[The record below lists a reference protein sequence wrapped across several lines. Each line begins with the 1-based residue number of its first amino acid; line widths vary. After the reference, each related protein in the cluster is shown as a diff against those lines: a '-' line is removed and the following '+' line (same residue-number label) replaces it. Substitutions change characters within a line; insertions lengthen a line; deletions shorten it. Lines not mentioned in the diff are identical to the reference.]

1 MSVTG
6 LSPRAVVRQSYL
18 CHPDWSAEV
27 HRSFLLHD
35 ADECFEP
42 WEVPATSVIES
53 WLAVLR
59 RGASRL
65 LPGGG
70 P

>member
-1 MSVTG
+1 MSTTG
-6 LSPRAVVRQSYL
+6 LSPRAVVRQSFL

-27 HRSFLLHD
+27 HRSFLLND

-42 WEVPATSVIES
+42 WEVPSVSVIEE

-59 RGASRL
+59 RGSGGW
-65 LPGGG
+65 LP
-70 P
+70 